1 MTAAPAVAA
10 RPLRDALRPR
20 SADAP
25 GPGIGLALLAHA
37 LLLIG
42 LSLNLDWRSSPPQ
55 GLEAELW
62 AAVPV
67 VAAPQAVEPPPP
79 PPTPAPPPPPAPA
92 RTAPPPPPP
101 PPPTV
106 DREAEIATK
115 RREAAQAKAEAERE
129 KAEQKKREAAEQQ
142 KREEAAKKLAE
153 AKKKAEAEQT
163 AKAEKARQA
172 AQKAADEKARREAA
186 EEATRE
192 AIRSEQLKRIAG
204 LAGATGAPNASGS
217 ALQSAGPSASYAGR
231 IAARIRPNIVYTE
244 NLSTNPIATVRI
256 EVTPEGRIRGIRLV
270 RSSGVKSWDDAVVRA
285 IAKTEVLPLD
295 IDGSI
300 PPEMELVFNRQ
311 DLGIR

>member
-1 MTAAPAVAA
+1 MNAPTATV
-10 RPLRDALRPR
+10 PLPDTLRPR
-20 SADAP
+20 DADAP

-67 VAAPQAVEPPPP
+67 VAAPQAVEPPP
-79 PPTPAPPPPPAPA
+79 TPAPPPPPAPA

-101 PPPTV
+101 PPPTA

-115 RREAAQAKAEAERE
+115 RREAAQAKAEAE
-129 KAEQKKREAAEQQ
+129 QKKIEARKREAAEQQ
-142 KREEAAKKLAE
+142 KREEAAKKLDE
-153 AKKKAEAEQT
+153 EKA
-163 AKAEKARQA
+163 AKAEKARLA
-172 AQKAADEKARREAA
+172 AEKAAEEKARREAA

-204 LAGATGAPNASGS
+204 LAGATGAPTATGS

-244 NLSTNPIATVRI
+244 NLSSNPIATVRI
-256 EVTPEGRIRGIRLV
+256 EVTPDGRIRGIRLS
-270 RSSGVKSWDDAVVRA
+270 RSSGVKSWDEAVMRA

-295 IDGSI
+295 TDGSI
-300 PPEMELVFNRQ
+300 PPEMELIFNRQ
-311 DLGIR
+311 ELGIR

>member
-244 NLSTNPIATVRI
+244 SLSTNPIATVRI